1 MKQRKTIVLPCA
13 YFCAWNGGVQLIKM
27 CLNSLIYYDKK
38 REFNYVLL
46 IPDNNFLSVLKR
58 FNYILKSFFFNILSG
73 KIVIQEWPYHKGA
86 KELRNFFSNK
96 KSVKILGVDY
106 RHEKYFINNI
116 DVNFLSM
123 SMSTAGK
130 KIGYIFDFQHK
141 YLKKFFSKNQRTDR
155 DKFFKKIIKNNK
167 LVIVN
172 SHETKKDIYKYFKKI
187 ITKIVVLPFLP
198 FLSFELRNLGT
209 KIIKDDYFI
218 ICNQYWS
225 HKNFET
231 AIKAFRKFKYSKFKL
246 IITGQLTNKN
256 KQYYFSIKKLVEKN
270 GLQNKVILFTNL
282 EKNAQLSLIYNSK
295 ALIQPSLF
303 EGGPGGFSVYEAIS
317 FNKPILVSDIKVNK
331 EINYNKVFYFK
342 ANSYI
347 DLSNK
352 IEKIYKKKFKKISRN
367 NLIEYSNKNKYLFGK
382 FLFRLINNN
391 YKKL

>member
-13 YFCAWNGGVQLIKM
+13 YFCAWNGGVKLIKM
-27 CLNSLIYYDKK
+27 CLDSLIYYDKK

-46 IPDNNFLSVLKR
+46 IPDNNFLSALKR
-58 FNYILKSFFFNILSG
+58 FNYILKSFFFNIFSG
-73 KIVIQEWPYHKGA
+73 KIAIQEWPYYKGA
-86 KELRNFFSNK
+86 QELRNFFSNEK
-96 KSVKILGVDY
+96 CVKILGVDY
-106 RHEKYFINNI
+106 RHEKYFINNNDI
-116 DVNFLSM
+116 SFLSM
-123 SMSTAGK
+123 SLSPKGK

-141 YLKKFFSKNQRTDR
+141 YLKKFFSKSQRIDR
-155 DKFFKKIIKNNK
+155 DKFFKKIIKTNK

-172 SHETKKDIYKYFKKI
+172 SHETKKDIFKYFKKT
-187 ITKIVVLPFLP
+187 ITKVVVLPFLP
-198 FLSFELRNLGT
+198 FLNFELKNLGK

-231 AIKAFRKFKYSKFKL
+231 AIKAFKKFKYSRFKL

-256 KQYYFSIKKLVEKN
+256 KQYYFSIKKLIERN
-270 GLQNKVILFTNL
+270 GLQNKVILFSNL
-282 EKNAQLSLIYNSK
+282 EKNAQLNLIYNSK

-347 DLSNK
+347 DLSKK
-352 IEKIYKKKFKKISRN
+352 IERIYKEKFKKISRN
-367 NLIEYSNKNKYLFGK
+367 NLIKYSNKNKYLFGK

-391 YKKL
+391 YQKI

>member
-1 MKQRKTIVLPCA
+1 MKQRKTIVLPSA

-46 IPDNNFLSVLKR
+46 IPDNNFFSVLKR
-58 FNYILKSFFFNILSG
+58 FIYILKSFFFNILNG
-73 KIVIQEWPYHKGA
+73 KIAIQEWPYHKGA
-86 KELRNFFSNK
+86 KELRNFFSKK

-106 RHEKYFINNI
+106 RNEKYFINNF

-141 YLKKFFSKNQRTDR
+141 YLKKFFSKNQRIDR

-187 ITKIVVLPFLP
+187 ITKVVVLPFLP
-198 FLSFELRNLGT
+198 FLNFELKNLGT

-231 AIKAFRKFKYSKFKL
+231 AIKAFRKFKYTKVKL
-246 IITGQLTNKN
+246 IITGQLINKN
-256 KQYYFSIKKLVEKN
+256 KQYYLSIKKLVERN
-270 GLQNKVILFTNL
+270 GLQDKVILFTNL
-282 EKNAQLSLIYNSK
+282 EKNAQLNLIYNSK

-352 IEKIYKKKFKKISRN
+352 IEKIYTKKFKNITQN

-382 FLFRLINNN
+382 FLFKLINNN
-391 YKKL
+391 YKKI